1 VKRSPAAPAP
11 LGLRLAATFFF
22 VGEAAP
28 VAPATAASFFMIP
41 FVYLFWLGPALL
53 QALIVIAVIWFAV
66 LVSTRA
72 ETVYGHDAKAI
83 VIDEVAG
90 MLVTFLFVPVVAEP
104 RGRLLILLAGFVLF
118 RIFDV
123 LKPFPAGRAQRWPRG
138 QGVVFDDVFAGVYAN
153 VFLRIGTRVLDG
165 GLA

>member
-1 VKRSPAAPAP
+1 MKRSPETPAP
-11 LGLRLAATFFF
+11 LGLRLAATFFL

-28 VAPATAASFFMIP
+28 VAPATAASFFMLP
-41 FVYLFWLGPALL
+41 FVYLFWLAPALV
-53 QALIVIAVIWFAV
+53 QALVVLAVIWFAV

-90 MLVTFLFVPVVAEP
+90 MLVTFLFVPAVADP
-104 RGRLLILLAGFVLF
+104 RGRLLMLLAGFLLF
-118 RIFDV
+118 RVFDV
-123 LKPFPAGRAQRWPRG
+123 LKPFPAGRAQSWPRG

-153 VFLRIGTRVLDG
+153 VLLRIGSRFFDG
-165 GLA
+165 ALS

>member
-1 VKRSPAAPAP
+1 MKRSPAGPAP
-11 LGLRLAATFFF
+11 LGLRLAATFFL

-28 VAPATAASFFMIP
+28 VAPATAASFLMLP
-41 FVYLFWLGPALL
+41 FVYLFWLTPALA

-66 LVSTRA
+66 MVSTRA

-104 RGRLLILLAGFVLF
+104 RSRLLLLLAGFFLF
-118 RIFDV
+118 RVFDV
-123 LKPFPAGRAQRWPRG
+123 LKPFPAGRAQGWPRG
-138 QGVVFDDVFAGVYAN
+138 QGVVFDDVFAAVYAN
-153 VFLRIGTRVLDG
+153 VLLRIGTRLFDG
-165 GLA
+165 GLS

>member
-1 VKRSPAAPAP
+1 MKRRPAVPAP
-11 LGLRLAATFFF
+11 LGLRLAASLFL

-28 VAPATAASFFMIP
+28 LAPATAASFLILP
-41 FVYLFWLGPALL
+41 FVYLFWLSPGLV
-53 QALIVIAVIWFAV
+53 QALVVIGVIWFAV

-90 MLVTFLFVPVVAEP
+90 MLVTFLFVPVAAEP
-104 RGRLLILLAGFVLF
+104 RDRLLVLLAGFFLF
-118 RIFDV
+118 RVFDV
-123 LKPFPAGRAQRWPRG
+123 LKPFPAGRAQRWPAG

-153 VFLRIGTRVLDG
+153 VLLRIGLRFL
-165 GLA
+165 